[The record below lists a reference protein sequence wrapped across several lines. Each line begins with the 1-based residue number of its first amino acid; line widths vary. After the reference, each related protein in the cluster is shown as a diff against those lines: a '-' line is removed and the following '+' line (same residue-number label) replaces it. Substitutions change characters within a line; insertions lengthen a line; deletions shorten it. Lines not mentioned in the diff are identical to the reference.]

1 MSYFVIL
8 GSENFFW
15 ALSGCSLSHAK
26 PDDTFTTFAVPERKG
41 KSSYVR
47 FIGPKAFIFKHS
59 FENGRFGVGLY
70 NSSVLLTP
78 ALLMS
83 MSI

>member
-1 MSYFVIL
+1 MF
-8 GSENFFW
+8 GSENFSW
-15 ALSGCSLSHAK
+15 ALSGCSLSHAN
-26 PDDTFTTFAVPERKG
+26 PDDTLMTFAVSDRKG
-41 KSSYVR
+41 KRPYVR
-47 FIGPKAFIFKHS
+47 LIGPKTLMFKHS
-59 FENGRFGVGLY
+59 FEKGRFGVGLY